1 MPEGLTEAIK
11 AGGAGPYSFA
21 ALAVLLTAWLVSRLF
36 NPSDH
41 IRARVFV
48 FSVLILGLGLLVV
61 ALFAKPD
68 GKPAEAATAT
78 ASPSVTE
85 AASPTPVATDASP
98 ATGEKAGPPSDSE
111 PGPAKPQPSPTRSE
125 MALDELTAL
134 SDRYYDQ
141 GKYSDAFRLN
151 AEGCRRGVGITC
163 YWNGYLVENGKG
175 VDRDIALARQWYE
188 KGCRLGEGNS
198 CTRRNEL
205 ATAQ

>member
-68 GKPAEAATAT
+68 GSQADPTEAATAT
-78 ASPSVTE
+78 ATPSVTE
-85 AASPTPVATDASP
+85 PASPSPVATNP
-98 ATGEKAGPPSDSE
+98 APADSEKAVPTSISE
-111 PGPAKPQPSPTRSE
+111 SIPTKPQPTPTRSE

-134 SDRYYDQ
+134 SDPLLRSRQ
-141 GKYSDAFRLN
+141 VFRCFS
-151 AEGCRRGVGITC
+151 AECGRLPARGGDH
-163 YWNGYLVENGKG
+163 LLLE
-175 VDRDIALARQWYE
+175 
-188 KGCRLGEGNS
+188 RLSG
-198 CTRRNEL
+198 
-205 ATAQ
+205 